1 MKNERKKTREREG
14 WDNDLETSD
23 KDKPDQGK
31 VNFFAKITGLF
42 RSKEEKKLDH
52 QKYPLW

>member
-1 MKNERKKTREREG
+1 MKTEQKNIRE
-14 WDNDLETSD
+14 NDSLEKNIETSVND
-23 KDKPDQGK
+23 KQDQGK
-31 VNFFAKITGLF
+31 VNFFAKIVRLF

>member
-1 MKNERKKTREREG
+1 MKTERKKTKEREG
-14 WDNDLETSD
+14 LRNNLESSD
-23 KDKPDQGK
+23 KDKPDRGK
-31 VNFFAKITGLF
+31 VNFFAKITRLF